1 MRYSLSETV
10 REFETSRLIP
20 ALSAGSTSGLG
31 LLVGHIAYASFV
43 FSGPLL
49 PWSSQGIGLIL
60 FGAFAG
66 CLVLA
71 LAGGFRGAIA
81 GLSPALV
88 IVMADIGSTI
98 DAEGRTLFA
107 TAMAA
112 LVIGVVCAAALCSL
126 IGNLRLA
133 NLVRF
138 IPYPVASG
146 FVAGIGGAVL
156 LGAIESTGV
165 ELGWR
170 TIAEVFDPSVFS
182 IWAPGALYGLA
193 LYLAMRRWRNPL
205 ILPLSV
211 VLAVSA
217 CHAVFAGLGMSGD
230 EARAAGLLLTST
242 ADGTLWPPVGPAD
255 IALVD
260 WTELPGQIPNLLVL
274 VLVALICV
282 VMSLAGLEVALNE
295 ELDWDREFRATG
307 IASAFSG
314 IGGGTFVSMI
324 VPASFRSKL
333 FGASTRLTGIT
344 CALVIGAG
352 LFLGDSLLEF
362 IPAALVAG
370 MLFFAGAGMIEEGLL
385 RSRKRLPT
393 PEYAIVALIFVVIVV
408 FGLIEGVVT
417 GLLAALVFFVLRL
430 SRVDPIAGRFSG
442 RGHRSNKVR
451 PPPDRAILLES
462 GERIHGY
469 RLRGYLFFGSA
480 WPLVANLKRS
490 LEDPDPPVCL
500 ILDMKAVSGFDF
512 SAINVL
518 GRFMQTAVADGVRV
532 VLSSPSESLQSGLE
546 RNVPADTFRQ
556 VKIEADE
563 DRAMEKCEDFAIEA
577 WRSDSG
583 TADEKRA
590 SLLNR
595 TAEDLDRFL
604 ERRALFEDLIEAL
617 APWSETRNF
626 EPGDKFL
633 ASEENELQILIQG
646 RASAYDDGGAR
657 LCQCG
662 VGDLVLPLHR
672 VDTKAASIVADE
684 SGSVMVLGREIRQ
697 WLEERETRLAMR
709 LYRYLLSSQHSRGVT

>member
-10 REFETSRLIP
+10 RDFETSRLIP

-31 LLVGHIAYASFV
+31 LLVSHIAFASFI
-43 FSGPLL
+43 FSGPLQ

-98 DAEGRTLFA
+98 DAEGRSLFV
-107 TAMAA
+107 TTVAA
-112 LVIGVVCAAALCSL
+112 LVIGVIFSAALCSL

-156 LGAIESTGV
+156 LGAIES
-165 ELGWR
+165 
-170 TIAEVFDPSVFS
+170 EVW

-193 LYLAMRRWRNPL
+193 LYLAMRRWHNPL
-205 ILPLSV
+205 ILPVSV
-211 VLAVSA
+211 VLAVSG
-217 CHAVFAGLGMSGD
+217 CHAVFAALGMSGD
-230 EARAAGLLLTST
+230 EARAAGLLLTGT
-242 ADGTLWPPVGPAD
+242 AEGTLWPPAGPAD

-260 WTELPGQIPNLLVL
+260 WSAMPGQIPNLLVL

-307 IASAFSG
+307 IAGAFSG
-314 IGGGTFVSMI
+314 AGGGTFVSMI

-362 IPAALVAG
+362 IPAALIAG

-385 RSRKRLPT
+385 RSRQRLPA

-417 GLLAALVFFVLRL
+417 GLLAALVLFVLRL

-442 RGHRSNKVR
+442 RDHRSNKAR

-480 WPLVANLKRS
+480 WPLVANLKQS
-490 LEDPDPPVCL
+490 LEGPVPPVCL

-518 GRFMQTAVADGVRV
+518 GRFMRTAVADGVRI
-532 VLSSPSESLQSGLE
+532 VLSSPSESLRSGLE
-546 RNVPADTFRQ
+546 RNVPAETFRQ
-556 VKIEADE
+556 VKIEPDE

-577 WRSDSG
+577 WKSDSG
-583 TADEKRA
+583 AADEKRA
-590 SLLNR
+590 SLLSR

-604 ERRALFEDLIEAL
+604 ERRALFEELIEAL

-633 ASEENELQILIQG
+633 ASEENELQILIEG

-672 VDTKAASIVADE
+672 VDSKAASIVADE

-709 LYRYLLSSQHSRGVT
+709 LYRYLLSSQHSRGAT

>member
-10 REFETSRLIP
+10 RDFETSRLIP

-31 LLVGHIAYASFV
+31 LLVSHIAFASFI
-43 FSGPLL
+43 FSGPLQ

-98 DAEGRTLFA
+98 DAEGRSLFV
-107 TAMAA
+107 TTVAA
-112 LVIGVVCAAALCSL
+112 LVIGVIFSAALCSL

-156 LGAIESTGV
+156 LGAIES
-165 ELGWR
+165 
-170 TIAEVFDPSVFS
+170 EVW

-205 ILPLSV
+205 ILPVSV
-211 VLAVSA
+211 VLAVSG
-217 CHAVFAGLGMSGD
+217 CHAVFAALGMSGD
-230 EARAAGLLLTST
+230 EARAAGLLLTGT
-242 ADGTLWPPVGPAD
+242 AEGTLWPPAGPAD

-260 WTELPGQIPNLLVL
+260 WSAMPGQIPNLLVL

-295 ELDWDREFRATG
+295 ELDWDREFQATG
-307 IASAFSG
+307 IAGAFSG
-314 IGGGTFVSMI
+314 AGGGTFVSMI

-362 IPAALVAG
+362 IPAALIAG

-385 RSRKRLPT
+385 RSRQRLPA

-417 GLLAALVFFVLRL
+417 GLLAALVLFVLRL

-442 RGHRSNKVR
+442 RDHRSNKAR

-480 WPLVANLKRS
+480 WPLVANLKQS
-490 LEDPDPPVCL
+490 LEGPVPPVCL

-518 GRFMQTAVADGVRV
+518 GRFMRTAVADGVRI
-532 VLSSPSESLQSGLE
+532 VLSSPSESLRSGLE
-546 RNVPADTFRQ
+546 RNVPAETFRQ
-556 VKIEADE
+556 VKIEPDE

-577 WRSDSG
+577 WKSDSG
-583 TADEKRA
+583 AADEKRA
-590 SLLNR
+590 SLLSR

-604 ERRALFEDLIEAL
+604 ERRALFEELIEAL

-633 ASEENELQILIQG
+633 ASEENELQILIEG

-662 VGDLVLPLHR
+662 VGDVVLPLHR
-672 VDTKAASIVADE
+672 VDSKAASIVADE

-709 LYRYLLSSQHSRGVT
+709 LYRYLLSSQHSRGST

>member
-10 REFETSRLIP
+10 RDFETSRLIP

-31 LLVGHIAYASFV
+31 LLVSHIAFASFI
-43 FSGPLL
+43 FSGPLQ
-49 PWSSQGIGLIL
+49 PWSSQRIGLIL

-71 LAGGFRGAIA
+71 LTGGFRGAIA

-98 DAEGRTLFA
+98 DAEGRSLFV
-107 TAMAA
+107 TTVAA
-112 LVIGVVCAAALCSL
+112 LVIGVIFSAALCSL

-156 LGAIESTGV
+156 LGAIES
-165 ELGWR
+165 
-170 TIAEVFDPSVFS
+170 EVW

-205 ILPLSV
+205 ILPISV
-211 VLAVSA
+211 ALAVSG
-217 CHAVFAGLGMSGD
+217 CYAVFAALGMSGD
-230 EARAAGLLLTST
+230 EARAAGLLMTGT

-260 WTELPGQIPNLLVL
+260 WSAMPGQIPNLLVL
-274 VLVALICV
+274 VLVALVCV
-282 VMSLAGLEVALNE
+282 VMSLAGLEMALNE

-314 IGGGTFVSMI
+314 AGGGAFVCMI

-362 IPAALVAG
+362 IPAALIAG
-370 MLFFAGAGMIEEGLL
+370 MLVFAGAGMIDQGLL
-385 RSRKRLPT
+385 RSRQRLPA

-417 GLLAALVFFVLRL
+417 GLLAALVLFVLRL

-442 RGHRSNKVR
+442 RDHRSNKAR

-480 WPLVANLKRS
+480 WPLVANLKQS
-490 LEDPDPPVCL
+490 LEGPVPPVCL

-518 GRFMQTAVADGVRV
+518 GRFMRTAVADGVRI
-532 VLSSPSESLQSGLE
+532 VLSSPSESLRSGLK
-546 RNVPADTFRQ
+546 RNVPAETFRQ
-556 VKIEADE
+556 VKIEPDE

-577 WRSDSG
+577 WKSDSG
-583 TADEKRA
+583 AADEKRA
-590 SLLNR
+590 SLLSR

-604 ERRALFEDLIEAL
+604 ERRALFEELIEAL

-633 ASEENELQILIQG
+633 ASEENELQILIEG

-672 VDTKAASIVADE
+672 VDSKAASIVADE

-709 LYRYLLSSQHSRGVT
+709 LYRYLLSSHHSRGAT

>member
-1 MRYSLSETV
+1 MQYSFRKTAAD
-10 REFETSRLIP
+10 FETSKLIP

-31 LLVGHIAYASFV
+31 LLVSHIAFASLI

-107 TAMAA
+107 TAVAA
-112 LVIGVVCAAALCSL
+112 LVIGAVCAAALCSL

-156 LGAIESTGV
+156 LGAIES
-165 ELGWR
+165 
-170 TIAEVFDPSVFS
+170 EVW

-205 ILPLSV
+205 ILPISV
-211 VLAVSA
+211 VLAVSG
-217 CHAVFAGLGMSGD
+217 CHAVFAALGMSGD
-230 EARAAGLLLTST
+230 EARAAGLLLTGT

-260 WTELPGQIPNLLVL
+260 WTEMPGQIPNLLVL
-274 VLVALICV
+274 VIVALICV

-307 IASAFSG
+307 IAGAFSG
-314 IGGGTFVSMI
+314 AGGGTFVSMI

-370 MLFFAGAGMIEEGLL
+370 MLVFAGAGMIEEGLL
-385 RSRKRLPT
+385 RSRKRLPAS
-393 PEYAIVALIFVVIVV
+393 EYAIVALIFVVIVV

-417 GLLAALVFFVLRL
+417 GLLATLVFFVLRL
-430 SRVDPIAGRFSG
+430 SRVDPIASHFSG
-442 RGHRSNKVR
+442 RGQRSNKVR
-451 PPPDRAILLES
+451 PPPDRAILLEG
-462 GERIHGY
+462 GERIRGY

-480 WPLVANLKRS
+480 WPLVANLKQS
-490 LEDPDPPVCL
+490 LEGPVPPDCL

-518 GRFMQTAVADGVRV
+518 GRFMQAAVADGVRV
-532 VLSSPSESLQSGLE
+532 VLSSPSKSLQSGLE
-546 RNVPADTFRQ
+546 RNVPAATFRQ
-556 VKIEADE
+556 VEIERNE
-563 DRAMEKCEDFAIEA
+563 DRALEHCEDFVIDV
-577 WRSDSG
+577 WKSDPG
-583 TADEKRA
+583 DADEKRA
-590 SLLNR
+590 SLLSR
-595 TAEDLDRFL
+595 SAEDLDRFL
-604 ERRALFEDLIEAL
+604 ERQALLEELIEEL
-617 APWSETRNF
+617 APWSESRSF
-626 EPGDKFL
+626 GPGDRLL
-633 ASEENELQILIQG
+633 AAEENELQILIEG
-646 RASAYDDGGAR
+646 RASAYDAAGAR

-662 VGDLVLPLHR
+662 MGDLVSPLHR
-672 VDTKAASIVADE
+672 VDAQAASIVADE

-697 WLEERETRLAMR
+697 WLEERETRLALK
-709 LYRYLLSSQHSRGVT
+709 LYRYLLSSQHSRGAT

>member
-10 REFETSRLIP
+10 RDFETSRLIP

-31 LLVGHIAYASFV
+31 LLVSHIAFASFI
-43 FSGPLL
+43 FSGPLQ

-98 DAEGRTLFA
+98 DAEGRSLFV
-107 TAMAA
+107 TTVAA
-112 LVIGVVCAAALCSL
+112 LVIGVIFSAALCSL

-156 LGAIESTGV
+156 LGAIES
-165 ELGWR
+165 
-170 TIAEVFDPSVFS
+170 EVW

-193 LYLAMRRWRNPL
+193 LYLAMRRWHNPL
-205 ILPLSV
+205 ILPVSV
-211 VLAVSA
+211 VLAVSG
-217 CHAVFAGLGMSGD
+217 CHAVFAALGMSGD
-230 EARAAGLLLTST
+230 EARAAGLLLTGT
-242 ADGTLWPPVGPAD
+242 AEGTLWPPAGPAD

-260 WTELPGQIPNLLVL
+260 WSAMPGQIPNLLVL

-307 IASAFSG
+307 IAGAFSG
-314 IGGGTFVSMI
+314 AGGGTFVSMI

-362 IPAALVAG
+362 IPAALIAG

-385 RSRKRLPT
+385 RSRQRLPA

-417 GLLAALVFFVLRL
+417 GLLAALVLFVLRL

-442 RGHRSNKVR
+442 RDHRSNKAR

-480 WPLVANLKRS
+480 WPLVANLKQS
-490 LEDPDPPVCL
+490 LEGPVPPVCL

-518 GRFMQTAVADGVRV
+518 GRFMRTAVADGVRI
-532 VLSSPSESLQSGLE
+532 VLSSPSESLRSGLE
-546 RNVPADTFRQ
+546 RNVPAETFRQ
-556 VKIEADE
+556 VKIEPDE

-577 WRSDSG
+577 WKSDSG
-583 TADEKRA
+583 AADEKRA
-590 SLLNR
+590 SLLSR

-604 ERRALFEDLIEAL
+604 ERRALFEELIEAL

-633 ASEENELQILIQG
+633 ASEENELQILIEG

-672 VDTKAASIVADE
+672 VDSKAASIVADE

-709 LYRYLLSSQHSRGVT
+709 LYRYLLSSQHSRGST